1 MRRIRT
7 AVHTAVHIALTI
19 GVLAIVGETALAQTT
34 AMTPSP
40 SVAKRPPQPART
52 LLDEALREA
61 KTTNRGVLTKFG
73 ASWCGPCHQLD
84 AFVAD
89 TTGVG
94 AIMAAHFVVVSLTV
108 LESPAKVAL
117 ENPGA
122 SELGQQYGWNT
133 VSSGVPFFFMLS
145 SAGKKL
151 GDSNGM
157 PNGGNIGYP
166 ETVAEVEAF
175 NTLLTTTAPRMSAAE
190 RARIRQFLDRA
201 AGRR

>member
-1 MRRIRT
+1 MPIVHM
-7 AVHTAVHIALTI
+7 AVHT
-19 GVLAIVGETALAQTT
+19 VLAIGLIASVSQPALAQTPAT
-34 AMTPSP
+34 TPSQ
-40 SVAKRPPQPART
+40 SVVTRPPQPART

-61 KTTNRGVLTKFG
+61 KATNRGVLTKFG

-108 LESPAKVAL
+108 LESPPKVAL
-117 ENPGA
+117 ENPGGR
-122 SELGQQYGWNT
+122 ELGQQHGWNT

-151 GDSNGM
+151 GDSNAM

-175 NTLLTTTAPRMSAAE
+175 NTLLTTTAPRMSPAE